1 MNAQRWRHSPGLT
14 QVILEKT
21 IIKLGSLL
29 ALGFGEA
36 SVFKAPRDVASL
48 FSQFAPGG
56 ANIIEHNMH
65 GVDSACVD
73 VPWQA
78 LNLVCLLKRDNVF
91 VKRRLSSIA
100 LCPAMPSNARSRL
113 FWGSE
118 CHAESCW
125 VMLSENRWWPGHG
138 GRHPCGVHHWCDA
151 HSRLQ
156 HSYWGAALFLPGNR
170 WIGWFKLL
178 ESINDWTC

>member
-48 FSQFAPGG
+48 FSQFAPGWC
-56 ANIIEHNMH
+56 EHH
-65 GVDSACVD
+65 WAQHAWRRQRLRWC
-73 VPWQA
+73 A
-78 LNLVCLLKRDNVF
+78 LASFESGLPSEKGQCFRKKEAFFNRT
-91 VKRRLSSIA
+91 
-100 LCPAMPSNARSRL
+100 MPSNARSRL

-125 VMLSENRWWPGHG
+125 VMLSHAVREPLMARPWWKAPVWSASLV
-138 GRHPCGVHHWCDA
+138 RRA
-151 HSRLQ
+151 FETSAQ
-156 HSYWGAALFLPGNR
+156 
-170 WIGWFKLL
+170 LL
-178 ESINDWTC
+178 RCSSFFAR